1 MRIHR
6 SIDYENS
13 RKYSANF
20 AGHDVVAGTFI
31 ASFVALSRKR
41 GWFRFTLVA
50 RSTCKNLVEIFPR
63 RFRAN
68 RHRLDVNFGQ
78 MEPRDP
84 CPASSVPL
92 RRVDN
97 AITISDM
104 EALLTHRHLGARVID
119 KSQFRFLAGQ
129 QHADGLL
136 SGFVVCN
143 EPVIQIQIL
152 SGVQLKREM
161 TTQR

>member
-1 MRIHR
+1 MKIL
-6 SIDYENS
+6 ENS
-13 RKYSANF
+13 QRTSPA
-20 AGHDVVAGTFI
+20 TT
-31 ASFVALSRKR
+31 SLPALSSLRSSLFLESVGGSASR
-41 GWFRFTLVA
+41 WLREA
-50 RSTCKNLVEIFPR
+50 RAKNLVEIFPR

-68 RHRLDVNFGQ
+68 RHRLNVNFGQ

-84 CPASSVPL
+84 RPASSVPL

-104 EALLTHRHLGARVID
+104 EALPTHRHLGARVID